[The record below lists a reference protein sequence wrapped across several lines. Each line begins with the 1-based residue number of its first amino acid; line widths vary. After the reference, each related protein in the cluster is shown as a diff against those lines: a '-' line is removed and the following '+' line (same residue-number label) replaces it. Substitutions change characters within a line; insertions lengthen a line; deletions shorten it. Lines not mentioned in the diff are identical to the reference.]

1 MPRFFIDRPIFAW
14 VVAIAIMLAGVIAIP
29 QLPIERYPTIAPPSI
44 SITATYPGATP
55 QTMNDS
61 VVSLIERELSSVKNL
76 LYFESST
83 DTSGQATITAT
94 FQPGTDPELAQV
106 DVQNR
111 LKTAEPRLPQVVRQ
125 LGIQVEAA
133 DPNFLALVNIESKNG
148 ELDAAELTDYAARYV
163 VEELKR
169 IPGVGRVQLFG
180 AERAMRIWV
189 DPAKLA
195 SFNLAMN
202 DVTQAVAGQNTLIA
216 PGALGGEPAVTGQR
230 VTVPL
235 TVEGQLQTPEEFR
248 QIVLRAN
255 SDGSTLKLGDVARV
269 ELGQQAFWFNT
280 RANGKP
286 VALVA
291 AQLAPGANAV
301 STSSLIHDRM
311 EELGQAM
318 PSNITYRIPFD
329 TAPYVRISIEKVV
342 ETLVEAMVLVFL
354 VMFLFLQKFRYT
366 LIPAIVAPIA
376 LLGTF
381 AIMLLA
387 GFSINVLT
395 MFGMVLAIGI
405 IVDDAIVVVENVE
418 RIMAEEGLSPRE
430 ATRKAMGEITGAI
443 IGISLVLTAVFIPMA
458 FSTGSVGAIYRQFT
472 ISMAVSILFSA
483 FLALSLTPALCAT
496 LLKPVHGHEQ
506 KRGFF
511 GWFDRKFDQMSKGY
525 ENWVTKLV
533 KRTGR
538 MMAAFAVVL
547 ALLGFAFYSLPSAFL
562 PEEDQ
567 GYYITIFQM
576 PSDST
581 SARTLEAISALE
593 KHSVG
598 RAGIEDIIAVQGWGF
613 AGAGS
618 NVGIAFTIL
627 KDWSDREGA
636 TAFGEVAAANG
647 ATAAV
652 REGMI
657 MSVVPPSIDGLGT
670 TSGFSL
676 RLEDRGGRSNAE
688 LMAAQ
693 FQLIGMAAQ
702 SPKLMG
708 VYPEGLMP
716 GTSVALDIDRQ
727 KAQILGVPFESI
739 AQTIS
744 TAMGSAYV
752 NDFPNRGRMQQVI
765 VQAEADARMNL
776 DDVLKL
782 YVRNNAGEP
791 VPLTEL
797 VTPRWEQTPLQL
809 VRYNGYPAMR
819 IAGQAA
825 PGYSSG
831 EAMAEMER
839 LAAQLPP
846 GYTVSWTGQ
855 SLQEILAGDTQLLLL
870 GLSMLIVFLIL
881 AALYESWAIPLSVML
896 VVPLG
901 LIGAVAA
908 VMLRGMPNDIF
919 FQVGLIT
926 IIGLSA
932 KNAILIVEFA
942 KTARE
947 RGMSTVDATI
957 QAARLRL
964 RPILM
969 TSFAFTMGVIP
980 LMIASGASKETQQAI
995 GTGVFGGMISA
1006 TALAIFFVPV
1016 FFVVVMSLVERVR
1029 GRRDDTPPP
1038 ADQATAATPDPRPAP
1053 ES

>member
-1 MPRFFIDRPIFAW
+1 MPRFFIDRPVFAW
-14 VVAIAIMLAGVIAIP
+14 VVAIAIMLAGAIAIP

-61 VVSLIERELSSVKNL
+61 VVSLIERELSSVRNL

-83 DTSGQATITAT
+83 DTSGRAEIVAT
-94 FQPGTDPELAQV
+94 FQPGTNPELAQV

-148 ELDAAELTDYAARYV
+148 DLPATELTDYAARSV

-169 IPGVGRVQLFG
+169 LPGVGRVQLFG
-180 AERAMRIWV
+180 AELAMRVWV

-195 SFNLAMN
+195 SFNLAMS
-202 DVTQAVAGQNTLIA
+202 DVTQAISAQNTLIS
-216 PGALGGEPAVTGQR
+216 PGSLGGEPTVEGQR
-230 VTVPL
+230 VSVPL
-235 TVEGQLQTPEEFR
+235 TVEGQLQTPEQFQ

-255 SDGSTLKLGDVARV
+255 ANGSKLTLGDVARV
-269 ELGQQAFWFNT
+269 ELGSQSFWFST
-280 RANGKP
+280 RSNGKP

-291 AQLAPGANAV
+291 VQLAPGANAV
-301 STSSLIHDRM
+301 KTSGLIADRM
-311 EELGQAM
+311 AELGQAM

-329 TAPYVRISIEKVV
+329 TAPYVKISIEKVV
-342 ETLVEAMVLVFL
+342 VTLIEAMVLVFL
-354 VMFLFLQKFRYT
+354 VMFVFLQKFRYT

-381 AIMLLA
+381 AVMLLA

-430 ATRKAMGEITGAI
+430 ATRKAMDEITGAI

-458 FSTGSVGAIYRQFT
+458 FSSGSVGAIYRQFT

-496 LLKPVHGHEQ
+496 LLKPVTGHES
-506 KRGFF
+506 KGGFF
-511 GWFDRKFDQMSKGY
+511 GWFDRKFDAMSKGY
-525 ENWVTKLV
+525 ENWVTKLLR
-533 KRTGR
+533 RTSR

-547 ALLGFAFYSLPSAFL
+547 VLLGVGFYNLPSSFL

-567 GYYITIFQM
+567 GYYITIFQL
-576 PSDST
+576 PPDAT
-581 SARTLEAISALE
+581 AGRTLEAISVLE

-598 RAGIEDIIAVQGWGF
+598 RPGIEDIEAVQGWGF

-618 NVGIAFTIL
+618 NVGIAFTIM
-627 KDWSDREGA
+627 KDWSERDGA
-636 TAFGEVAAANG
+636 TVFGEVAAANA
-647 ATAAV
+647 ATSVV

-676 RLEDRGGRSNAE
+676 RLEDRAGRGNDA

-702 SPKLMG
+702 SPVLRG

-716 GTSVALDIDRQ
+716 GSSVELHIDRE
-727 KAQILGVPFESI
+727 KAQALGVSFDAIS
-739 AQTIS
+739 QTLS
-744 TAMGSAYV
+744 TALGSSYV
-752 NDFPNRGRMQQVI
+752 NDFPNKGRMQQVI
-765 VQAEADARMNL
+765 VQADASARMHL

-782 YVRNNAGEP
+782 FVRNSAGQP
-791 VPLTEL
+791 VPLAEL
-797 VTPRWEQTPLQL
+797 VTPRWEKTPLQL

-839 LAAQLPP
+839 LASQLPP
-846 GYTVSWTGQ
+846 GYAVSWTGQ
-855 SLQEILAGDTQLLLL
+855 SLQEVLAGNEAVLQLALA
-870 GLSMLIVFLIL
+870 MLVVFLIL
-881 AALYESWAIPLSVML
+881 AALYESWAIPVSVML

-908 VMLRGMPNDIF
+908 VLLRGFPNDIF
-919 FQVGLIT
+919 FKVGLIT

-942 KTARE
+942 KSARE
-947 RGMSTVDATI
+947 QGMSTVDATI
-957 QAARLRL
+957 HAAKLRL

-969 TSFAFTMGVIP
+969 TSFAFSMGVVP
-980 LMIASGASKETQQAI
+980 LMLAGGASKETQRAI
-995 GTGVFGGMISA
+995 GTGVFGGMLSA

-1016 FFVVVMSLVERVR
+1016 FFVLVIKLVERMR
-1029 GRRDDTPPP
+1029 GRRDETTSKTQPPV
-1038 ADQATAATPDPRPAP
+1038 